1 MEGIMAKVH
10 LKRKVR
16 LDRFLKELVDTVLAN
31 YDEFCGTRC
40 SLQERQQMEQK
51 LQNRFREILRMDM
64 EVAEECGLSIFCQ
77 EASLLEPWSEEAK
90 RALKEEEESKT

>member
-1 MEGIMAKVH
+1 MAKVH

-16 LDRFLKELVDTVLAN
+16 LDHFLKELVDTALGN

-40 SLQERQQMEQK
+40 SLQERLQMEQK
-51 LQNRFREILRMDM
+51 LQHRFREILRVDM

-77 EASLLEPWSEEAK
+77 ESSLLEPWSEEAK
-90 RALKEEEESKT
+90 RALKEDEKSKK